1 MSLTSVIQHPQ
12 VRQILDEVSPAVM
25 RTWHI
30 PTVVPPTT
38 TRGHSQRVGTAFDY
52 ALRFEVA
59 RVAGVS
65 PGAAWVADA
74 GLEVHARLC
83 GRTKEHSRLKR
94 AVRDAHRYVDSYT
107 GRSRVSRLMRAR
119 LAMHALRLAALD
131 PLYRAGQVFEVNLD
145 PPASTVDEV
154 VALLD
159 AATRENLL
167 SLGRPILNPNF
178 GLASALVGGADADM
192 VLGNTLI
199 EIKTVKE
206 VRVERE
212 YVRQLLGYV
221 LLARRARRLG
231 ADLPPIARFGI
242 YFSRHAYFVQFPP
255 ARGGEAALER
265 AEAEFFSAVKAMRQG
280 HGFMNRRS

>member
-1 MSLTSVIQHPQ
+1 MSLTSLIQYPQ
-12 VRQILDEVSPAVM
+12 VRHILDGIAPTVA

-30 PTVVPPTT
+30 PTVVPSTT
-38 TRGHSQRVGTAFDY
+38 SRGHCHWVGTAFDY

-65 PGAAWVADA
+65 PGATWVADA
-74 GLEVHARLC
+74 GLEVHARAR
-83 GRTKEHSRLKR
+83 GGTKEHSRLVR
-94 AVRDAHRYVDSYT
+94 AVRDAHRFVESYS
-107 GRSRVSRLMRAR
+107 GRARVSRALKAR

-131 PLYRAGQVFEVNLD
+131 PLFRAGQIFEVNLD

-159 AATRENLL
+159 AATKENLV
-167 SLGRPILNPNF
+167 SLGPPILNPNF
-178 GLASALVGGADADM
+178 GLASAMVGGADADM
-192 VLGNTLI
+192 VLGDTLI
-199 EIKTVKE
+199 EIKTVKD
-206 VRVERE
+206 VLVERE

-242 YFSRHAYFVQFPP
+242 YFSRHAYFVQLPP
-255 ARGGEAALER
+255 TLGGEVALER
-265 AEAEFFSAVKAMRQG
+265 AEHDFFSAVKAIRQ
-280 HGFMNRRS
+280 RSRLQEP

>member
-12 VRQILDEVSPAVM
+12 VRHILDEISPPVA

-65 PGAAWVADA
+65 PGATWVADA
-74 GLEVHARLC
+74 GLAVHARVC
-83 GRTKEHSRLKR
+83 GGTKEHSRLER
-94 AVRDAHRYVDSYT
+94 AVGDAHRYVESYT
-107 GRSRVSRLMRAR
+107 GRSRVSRLMKVK
-119 LAMHALRLAALD
+119 LAMHVLRLAALD

-154 VALLD
+154 VELID
-159 AATRENLL
+159 AATREDLL
-167 SLGRPILNPNF
+167 RLGRPVLNPNF
-178 GLASALVGGADADM
+178 GLASDLVEGADADM

-199 EIKTVKE
+199 EIKTVKD
-206 VRVERE
+206 VCVERD

-231 ADLPPIARFGI
+231 ADLPPIERVGI
-242 YFSRHAYFVQFPP
+242 YFSRHAYFVQLPP
-255 ARGGEAALER
+255 TRGGEVALAR
-265 AEAEFFSAVKAMRQG
+265 AEDEFFSVVKAIRKVTA
-280 HGFMNRRS
+280 S

>member
-12 VRQILDEVSPAVM
+12 VREILDRVAPAVV

-30 PTVVPPTT
+30 PTVVPSTT

-59 RVAGVS
+59 RMAGVS
-65 PGAAWVADA
+65 PGATWVADA
-74 GLEVHARLC
+74 GLEVHARVR
-83 GRTKEHSRLKR
+83 GGTKEHSRLKR
-94 AVRDAHRYVDSYT
+94 AVREAHRFVDSYT
-107 GRSRVSRLMRAR
+107 GRSRVSRPVKAR
-119 LAMHALRLAALD
+119 LAVHALRLAALD

-199 EIKTVKE
+199 EIKTVKD
-206 VRVERE
+206 VCVERD
-212 YVRQLLGYV
+212 YVRQLLGYA

-231 ADLPPIARFGI
+231 SDLPPIAGFGI
-242 YFSRHAYFVQFPP
+242 YFSRHAYLVQLPP
-255 ARGGEAALER
+255 TRGGEVALER
-265 AEAEFFSAVKAMRQG
+265 AEGEFFSAVKAIRQG
-280 HGFMNRRS
+280 HGFMNRSS